1 MNAVICFIL
10 SFLIFV
16 LFTYIEQQH
25 AVGVLLT
32 LLVAFYLFRKGSI
45 LSSSILIFANITAI
59 YFATKPLLVLTFLVL
74 NILIISKK
82 LDGATADTRTS
93 TENNPDNN
101 SGFVD
106 KDENI
111 TQQSE
116 QEEQEA
122 PTTPSEN
129 ISLSTDLCEP
139 IVTEDNNILPVRI
152 QEINQEAQVQWTP
165 PAKPTSSQISNTSNS
180 GKKRDDLI
188 RRAQEEVRKEQAE
201 RILWRFGPPSST

>member
-25 AVGVLLT
+25 TVGVLLT

-129 ISLSTDLCEP
+129 ISLSTDPCEP
-139 IVTEDNNILPVRI
+139 IVTEENNILPVRI
-152 QEINQEAQVQWTP
+152 QEITQEVQVQWTT
-165 PAKPTSSQISNTSNS
+165 PAKPTLPNTSYS

-188 RRAQEEVRKEQAE
+188 RQAQEDVRREQAE
-201 RILWRFGPPSST
+201 RILRRFGPPSST